1 MSTSL
6 SGAGVGVGRRD
17 TKRDSFYRSIIDGLI
32 RYREEIGMTQWELA
46 RKLGTDQSQ
55 ISKFERRE
63 RRLDVAD
70 YARICHAIGLDP
82 GKLLAEPHKVLRS
95 SRRRPAGT

>member
-1 MSTSL
+1 VDVS
-6 SGAGVGVGRRD
+6 RQD
-17 TKRDSFYRSIIDGLI
+17 TKADHFYGDIIEGLI
-32 RYREEIGMTQWELA
+32 RHRKRIGMTQWDLA
-46 RKLGTDQSQ
+46 RAIGTDQSQ

-82 GKLLAEPHKVLRS
+82 GELLAEPDAADHAS
-95 SRRRPAGT
+95 